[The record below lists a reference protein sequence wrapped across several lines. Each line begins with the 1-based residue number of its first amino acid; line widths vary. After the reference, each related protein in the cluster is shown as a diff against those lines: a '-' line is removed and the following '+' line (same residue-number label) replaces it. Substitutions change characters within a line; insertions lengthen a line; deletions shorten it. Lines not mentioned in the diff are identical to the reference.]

1 MGVSSTS
8 ASSEGRRNGRDRHR
22 GVALHRWRCTRSHR
36 THTGDGAR
44 AVVTAQTAF
53 LDVGAARAAPPR
65 FYARVGGRCFRRRWP
80 SGSNGT
86 PAVHGRTIPD
96 APCARTRSK
105 RVRGTPKTLFRPLGT
120 PRARCGAILGRDIPR
135 GMCPQQGSG
144 PRSRGDRC
152 ATLHLRRATCWRRRE
167 FRPSTL
173 QKGCSQP
180 DCLSCF
186 FEESIRV
193 LLLVFSPAGQVA
205 GAAPGRRFLAD

>member
-1 MGVSSTS
+1 MVS
-8 ASSEGRRNGRDRHR
+8 
-22 GVALHRWRCTRSHR
+22 
-36 THTGDGAR
+36 
-44 AVVTAQTAF
+44 AQTAF
-53 LDVGAARAAPPR
+53 LDVGAGRAAAPR

-86 PAVHGRTIPD
+86 PAVHRRTISD

-120 PRARCGAILGRDIPR
+120 PRARCGAILGSDIPR

-152 ATLHLRRATCWRRRE
+152 ATLHLRRATGWRRRE

-173 QKGCSQP
+173 QKGCSLP

-186 FEESIRV
+186 FEESVWVAFFISLPGGS
-193 LLLVFSPAGQVA
+193 LLHQFKNSP
-205 GAAPGRRFLAD
+205 